1 MRNIKTC
8 SSPRN
13 DFNAHRLLRD
23 DEDLDLIFTFREPR
37 KVSDSLT
44 LQYDKTIYLLPDTPG
59 MRKLIHRYIEVYEY
73 PDGRIE
79 VRTNGTALPY
89 TTYDRLPEIDQG
101 AIVENKRLGHAL
113 QIAQLVQALRDNR
126 RSQSAPARTH
136 REGTAPYNT
145 MPGQKTQRAL
155 DQTDLEQAIRNVI
168 PQAIWDPNHVL
179 AGN

>member
-1 MRNIKTC
+1 LRNIKTC

-101 AIVENKRLGHAL
+101 AIVENKR
-113 QIAQLVQALRDNR
+113 
-126 RSQSAPARTH
+126 ARTWHTRTRGGFASRSFNGDHFFLHEH
-136 REGTAPYNT
+136 RE
-145 MPGQKTQRAL
+145 AL
-155 DQTDLEQAIRNVI
+155 VI
-168 PQAIWDPNHVL
+168 DILSRWSPV
-179 AGN
+179 G